1 MATTIIAV
9 RAGATSDP
17 QPVGPNTSIFAGPSV
32 LGGTITLETAPTNA
46 GPWLAL
52 TTTNGGGYS
61 ARLPY
66 NGWVRLTAATQ
77 AANLVLADIGGA
89 NQAGSNLLVT
99 SNVVFATP
107 SSTAEQ
113 IVFGVRFPP
122 NFLPP
127 NFRCDIRGSLTVT
140 NNANVKTL
148 NVKVNGTGGTAV
160 FTSPS
165 LASNANYNFA
175 AAFCGTNALTLKGV
189 GAGATGG
196 WGLSTTAY
204 SSLAYDFIGRELEV
218 VVTGT
223 KATGTDTFQLDS
235 LNMTLS

>member
-1 MATTIIAV
+1 MATTIV
-9 RAGATSDP
+9 SVGAGTTSAP
-17 QPVGPNTSIFAGPSV
+17 QPVTPTTSVFAGPAV
-32 LGGTITLETAPTNA
+32 LGGTITLESGPTVN

-52 TTTNGGGYS
+52 TSANGGGYS

-66 NGWVRLTAATQ
+66 NGYVRLTATTQ

-89 NQAGSNLLVT
+89 NGPGSNLLVT

-113 IVFGVRFPP
+113 IMFGLRFPP

-127 NFRCDIRGSLTVT
+127 NFRCDIRGGLTVT

-175 AAFCGTNALTLKGV
+175 AAFCGINALTLKGV

-223 KATGTDTFQLDS
+223 KATAGDTMQLDS
-235 LNMTLS
+235 LVMTLS